1 MGNMEDKEI
10 EAAEQE
16 NLKEKLA
23 GIGQKIIG
31 EAELIGGIL
40 SADPI
45 TAGEGEFNL
54 EVGELRQEVAE
65 ELEKTDS
72 QDENNPND

>member
-1 MGNMEDKEI
+1 MEEKEI
-10 EAAEQE
+10 EAAEPEQ
-16 NLKEKLA
+16 LKEKLA

-40 SADPI
+40 SADPNI
-45 TAGEGEFNL
+45 AGEGEFNL

-65 ELEKTDS
+65 ELEKTDAPG
-72 QDENNPND
+72 ENNPND